1 MIYKLDPA
9 AGPQEALAGN
19 SAQLVRIVSSGPQ
32 QKPGTTSISNNRRHQ
47 SFKIQNEHAY
57 GQWRGKS
64 GTLRFGRAPTLEAT
78 KSLKDS
84 QSHLSSYRRRKEA
97 QEALES
103 YVQREEL
110 KGIPHATVNS
120 GMSNL
125 PGSIP
130 VAGNSTECEL
140 KE

>member
-9 AGPQEALAGN
+9 SGLHETSAGQ
-19 SAQLVRIVSSGPQ
+19 SAQLVRIVSSGPNLMQ
-32 QKPGTTSISNNRRHQ
+32 QKPGTSSIPNNRRHQ
-47 SFKIQNEHAY
+47 SFKIQSEQAQ

-64 GTLRFGRAPTLEAT
+64 GTLRLGKAPTLEAA

-110 KGIPHATVNS
+110 KDGPVDS
-120 GMSNL
+120 GSHSL
-125 PGSIP
+125 PGRGP
-130 VAGNSTECEL
+130 AGAEGEL